1 MTRAWC
7 AAKFG
12 SIAYIAFLGIICIFI
27 IGYIVTYGKQCVKIR
42 KNTFWICYTLYLT
55 CIVLNLLCHTSASA
69 YALIEYVL
77 YMLFLFAMCYIMS
90 NIAFE
95 KILQIYEIIGI
106 IVSIEAIWEFI
117 SGRILF
123 QTNLESQ
130 VIRRAYG
137 LIGSPLTL
145 GMILACIILISIY
158 RGMISNRKH
167 YIVSVLAVI
176 GLFCTQSRG
185 PLVGA
190 AVGFAVMML
199 VHNLSEENN
208 AGSSLGTGVLK
219 AVIMLFLLYQVI
231 KWLSNYVEIA
241 NSIYQRIQTIMIWDS
256 TESANYQRMEKWRD
270 AWQLFKGNP
279 IFGIGVSSTGSRAA
293 TGIVLESGVLKKL
306 VEMGI
311 IGFVLYYYM
320 MISTAVKNI
329 IIAMK
334 NHSKYCALA
343 VGVMCAIFVENF
355 IMQIVESAGVFM
367 IFMWFFTYLIFT
379 NRGGVWIEL
388 IQENIKEYIS
398 NHKINMEK
406 IDLYSILGV
415 MEVDGLCLY

>member
-1 MTRAWC
+1 MKFEVKKKEVEIIPLLFIAILYTLTRAWC
-7 AAKFG
+7 AEKFG
-12 SIAYIAFLGIICIFI
+12 SIAYIAFLGITCIFI
-27 IGYIVTYGKQCVKIR
+27 TGYIITYGKQCVKIR
-42 KNTFWICYTLYLT
+42 KNTFWICYILYLT
-55 CIVLNLLCHTSASA
+55 CVVLNLLFHTSANA

-77 YMLFLFAMCYIMS
+77 YMLFLFAMCYVMN

-95 KILQIYEIIGI
+95 KILQIYEMIGI
-106 IVSIEAIWEFI
+106 VVSIEAIWEFI

-123 QTNLESQ
+123 RTNLESQ

-145 GMILACIILISIY
+145 GMTLACIALISIY
-158 RGMISNRKH
+158 RGMVSSRKH
-167 YIVSVLAVI
+167 YIVSGLSII

-190 AVGFAVMML
+190 TVGFAAMML
-199 VHNLSEENN
+199 VHNLSEKNN
-208 AGSSLGTGVLK
+208 ASSSLGKGVLK
-219 AVIMLFLLYQVI
+219 AAIMLLVLYEVI
-231 KWLSNYVEIA
+231 KWLSDYTEIA
-241 NSIYQRIQTIMIWDS
+241 NSIYQRIHTILIWDS
-256 TESANYQRMEKWRD
+256 TESANYQRMEKWRY
-270 AWQLFKGNP
+270 AWQLFRGNP
-279 IFGIGVSSTGSRAA
+279 IFGIGVSSTGSRAT

-311 IGFVLYYYM
+311 VGFVLYYYM
-320 MISTAVKNI
+320 MIGTAVRNI
-329 IIAMK
+329 LIAMK

-379 NRGGVWIEL
+379 NRGG
-388 IQENIKEYIS
+388 Y
-398 NHKINMEK
+398 
-406 IDLYSILGV
+406 
-415 MEVDGLCLY
+415 GLS

>member
-1 MTRAWC
+1 
-7 AAKFG
+7 
-12 SIAYIAFLGIICIFI
+12 
-27 IGYIVTYGKQCVKIR
+27 
-42 KNTFWICYTLYLT
+42 
-55 CIVLNLLCHTSASA
+55 
-69 YALIEYVL
+69 
-77 YMLFLFAMCYIMS
+77 MCYIMS

-123 QTNLESQ
+123 RTNLESQ

-279 IFGIGVSSTGSRAA
+279 IFGIGKPVQKRVYSSS
-293 TGIVLESGVLKKL
+293 
-306 VEMGI
+306 
-311 IGFVLYYYM
+311 
-320 MISTAVKNI
+320 
-329 IIAMK
+329 
-334 NHSKYCALA
+334 
-343 VGVMCAIFVENF
+343 
-355 IMQIVESAGVFM
+355 
-367 IFMWFFTYLIFT
+367 
-379 NRGGVWIEL
+379 
-388 IQENIKEYIS
+388 
-398 NHKINMEK
+398 
-406 IDLYSILGV
+406 YSDNL
-415 MEVDGLCLY
+415 

>member
-1 MTRAWC
+1 MKFEVKKKELGIIPLLFIAIFYTLTRAWC

-12 SIAYIAFLGIICIFI
+12 AISYIAFWGIICLFI
-27 IGYIVTYGKQCVKIR
+27 VGYIITYRKQCVKIR
-42 KNTFWICYTLYLT
+42 KNTFWFCYILYLA
-55 CIVLNLLCHTSASA
+55 CVMINLLYHTNASL
-69 YALIEYVL
+69 YAIIEYVF

-106 IVSIEAIWEFI
+106 VISIEAIWEFI

-123 QTNLESQ
+123 RTNLEAQ

-145 GMILACIILISIY
+145 GMILACIALISIY

-167 YIVSVLAVI
+167 YFVSALSIV

-190 AVGFAVMML
+190 AVGFVAMML
-199 VHNLSEENN
+199 VHNLSVKNN
-208 AGSSLGTGVLK
+208 IESSLGKGGLK
-219 AVIMLFLLYQVI
+219 AVIMLLLLYVVI
-231 KWLSNYVEIA
+231 KWLSDYVEIA
-241 NSIYQRIQTIMIWDS
+241 NSIYQRIQTILIWNA
-256 TESANYQRMEKWRD
+256 TESANYQRMEKWRY
-270 AWQLFKGNP
+270 AWQLFKENP
-279 IFGIGVSSTGSRAA
+279 IFGIGVSSTGSRAT
-293 TGIVLESGVLKKL
+293 TGIVLESGILKKL

-311 IGFVLYYYM
+311 VGFVLYYYM
-320 MISTAVKNI
+320 MISTALRNI
-329 IIAMK
+329 VIAMK
-334 NHSKYCALA
+334 NHSKYCALS

-379 NRGGVWIEL
+379 SQGDGG
-388 IQENIKEYIS
+388 N
-398 NHKINMEK
+398 
-406 IDLYSILGV
+406 
-415 MEVDGLCLY
+415 